1 MAHEASAFDGVF
13 NPVQQ
18 DQSLW
23 ELL

>member
-13 NPVQQ
+13 NPAQQ
-18 DQSLW
+18 DQSLR